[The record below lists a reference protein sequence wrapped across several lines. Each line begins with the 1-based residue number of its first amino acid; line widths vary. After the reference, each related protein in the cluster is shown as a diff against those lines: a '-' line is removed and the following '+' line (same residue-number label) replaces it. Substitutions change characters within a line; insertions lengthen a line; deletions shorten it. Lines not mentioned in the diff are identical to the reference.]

1 VTSPAEQPSAS
12 ARDDDQLT
20 WDSVFDSPCLL
31 TLGPWRI
38 DECVECELCAGCAT
52 HECYSEDSNAVL
64 HMDWFRNFAS
74 PSETECDHIGGP
86 ANLVPSTYQPRK
98 CDLAAGHDGNHRAR
112 TGWSW
117 PQTHPSK
124 GVRVT

>member
-1 VTSPAEQPSAS
+1 MSVQP
-12 ARDDDQLT
+12 DDQLT

-52 HECYSEDSNAVL
+52 HECYSEERNAVL
-64 HMDWFRNFAS
+64 HMDWFSAFAS
-74 PSETECDHIGGP
+74 PGEEECGHIGGP
-86 ANLVPSTYQPRK
+86 ANLVPSTYRPRP
-98 CDLAAGHDGNHRAR
+98 CNRVVGHDGKHRAR

-117 PQTHPSK
+117 PQKRPSK
-124 GVRVT
+124 GDRVT